1 MCVSLFRGKTVDK
14 GLWVEGWYGE
24 KSFGAWPLR
33 PAITPCEDAQRGHLY
48 YEEVIPNTVS
58 QYTGLTDK
66 SGKKAFEGD
75 CINHHFGPE
84 IGIIR
89 YGQYR
94 NTFNDDQFAAHVGFY
109 VEWKGPQ
116 ANSLRKDL
124 GFWLSLNGVSVI
136 GNIHDNPELLKGGV
150 SDGL

>member
-1 MCVSLFRGKTVDK
+1 MTMREILFRGKHMSGGV
-14 GLWVEGWYGE
+14 WCEGNLAVRKDGVCI
-24 KSFGAWPLR
+24 
-33 PAITPCEDAQRGHLY
+33 ITPDDTPCGVYGQ
-48 YEEVIPNTVS
+48 VIPDTVG
-58 QYTGLTDK
+58 QFTGFTDK
-66 SGKKAFEGD
+66 NGRKAFEGD

-94 NTFNDDQFAAHVGFY
+94 NTFNDDKFAAHIGFY

-124 GFWLSLNGVSVI
+124 GFWLSLNGVSII
-136 GNIHDNPELLKGGV
+136 GNIHDNPELMEDECHG
-150 SDGL
+150 